1 MAYSNKVRIS
11 IAVTEELNERIGKM
25 ADRFGMSKATL
36 CAMLVNQSIDSFEKA
51 MNMIS
56 NPQFM
61 GQVLSM
67 IAPNSNQDV
76 VNKLCDDINEYVNNK

>member
-1 MAYSNKVRIS
+1 
-11 IAVTEELNERIGKM
+11 
-25 ADRFGMSKATL
+25 MSKATL
-36 CAMLVNQSIDSFEKA
+36 CSMLVNQSIDNFERA

-67 IAPNSNQDV
+67 ITPNANQDV
-76 VNKLCDDINEYVNNK
+76 VNKLCDDISDYVNNK